1 MEIKLPIEAQEIKDY
16 LPHRFPFLL
25 LDRVTDVQPG
35 VSLTAM
41 KNVTYNEQFFQGHFP
56 ESPVMPGVLIVEAMA
71 QACGVLAVCTQGGK
85 RKEGEIT
92 LFAGLDNVR
101 FKRQVVP
108 GDQLIFQVD
117 LLAHK
122 RGIGKFK
129 ATATVDGQLAVEA
142 EIMCAQRM
150 VEGAK

>member
-35 VSLTAM
+35 KSLTAL
-41 KNVTYNEQFFQGHFP
+41 KNVSYNEPFFQGHFP
-56 ESPVMPGVLIVEAMA
+56 ESPVMPGVLVIEAMA

-92 LFAGLDNVR
+92 LFAGLDEVR

-108 GDQLIFQVD
+108 GDQLIFQVE

-122 RGIGKFK
+122 RGIGKLR
-129 ATATVDGQLAVEA
+129 ATASVEGQLAVEA
-142 EIMCAQRM
+142 VIMCAQRM
-150 VEGAK
+150 VS

>member
-35 VSLTAM
+35 KSLTAL
-41 KNVTYNEQFFQGHFP
+41 KNVSYNEPFFQGHFP
-56 ESPVMPGVLIVEAMA
+56 ESPVMPGVLVIEAMA
-71 QACGVLAVCTQGGK
+71 QACGVLAVCSQGGK

-92 LFAGLDNVR
+92 LFAGLDEVR

-108 GDQLIFQVD
+108 GDQLIFQVE

-122 RGIGKFK
+122 RGIGKFR
-129 ATATVDGQLAVEA
+129 ATASVDGQLAVEA
-142 EIMCAQRM
+142 VIMCAQRM
-150 VEGAK
+150 VS

>member
-25 LDRVTDVQPG
+25 LDRGTDVQPG
-35 VSLTAM
+35 KSLTAL
-41 KNVTYNEQFFQGHFP
+41 KNVSYNEPFFQGHFP
-56 ESPVMPGVLIVEAMA
+56 ESPVMPGVLVIEAMA
-71 QACGVLAVCTQGGK
+71 QACGVLAVCSQGGK

-92 LFAGLDNVR
+92 LFAGLDEVR

-108 GDQLIFQVD
+108 GDQLIFQVE

-122 RGIGKFK
+122 RGIGKFR
-129 ATATVDGQLAVEA
+129 ATASVEGQLAVEA
-142 EIMCAQRM
+142 VIMCAQRM
-150 VEGAK
+150 VS

>member
-35 VSLTAM
+35 KSLTAL
-41 KNVTYNEQFFQGHFP
+41 KNVSYNEPFFQGHFP
-56 ESPVMPGVLIVEAMA
+56 ESPVMPGVLIIEAMA
-71 QACGVLAVCTQGGK
+71 QACGVLAVCSQGGK

-92 LFAGLDNVR
+92 LFAGFDEVS

-108 GDQLIFQVD
+108 GDQLIFQVE

-122 RGIGKFK
+122 RGIGKFR
-129 ATATVDGQLAVEA
+129 ATASVEGQLAVEA
-142 EIMCAQRM
+142 VIMCAQRM
-150 VEGAK
+150 VS

>member
-35 VSLTAM
+35 KSLTAL
-41 KNVTYNEQFFQGHFP
+41 KNVSYNEPFFQVHFP
-56 ESPVMPGVLIVEAMA
+56 ESPVMPGVLVIEAMA
-71 QACGVLAVCTQGGK
+71 QACGVLAVCSQGGK

-92 LFAGLDNVR
+92 LFAGLDEVR

-108 GDQLIFQVD
+108 GDQLIFQVE

-122 RGIGKFK
+122 RGIGKFR
-129 ATATVDGQLAVEA
+129 ATASVEGQLAVEA
-142 EIMCAQRM
+142 VIMCAQRM
-150 VEGAK
+150 VS

>member
-16 LPHRFPFLL
+16 LPHRFPILL

-35 VSLTAM
+35 KSLTAL
-41 KNVTYNEQFFQGHFP
+41 KNVSYNEPFFQGHFP
-56 ESPVMPGVLIVEAMA
+56 ESPVMPGVMVIEAMA
-71 QACGVLAVCTQGGK
+71 QACGVLAVCSQGGK

-92 LFAGLDNVR
+92 LFAGLDEVR

-108 GDQLIFQVD
+108 GDQLIFQVE

-122 RGIGKFK
+122 RGIGKFR
-129 ATATVDGQLAVEA
+129 ATASVEGQLAVEA
-142 EIMCAQRM
+142 VIMCAQRM
-150 VEGAK
+150 VS

>member
-1 MEIKLPIEAQEIKDY
+1 MEIKLPIEAHEIKDY

-35 VSLTAM
+35 KSLTAL
-41 KNVTYNEQFFQGHFP
+41 KNVSYNEPFFQGHFP
-56 ESPVMPGVLIVEAMA
+56 ESPVMPGVLVIEAMA

-92 LFAGLDNVR
+92 LFAGLDEVR

-108 GDQLIFQVD
+108 GDQLIFQVE

-122 RGIGKFK
+122 RGIGKFR
-129 ATATVDGQLAVEA
+129 ATASVEGQLAVEA
-142 EIMCAQRM
+142 VIMCAQRM
-150 VEGAK
+150 VS

>member
-35 VSLTAM
+35 KSLTAL
-41 KNVTYNEQFFQGHFP
+41 KNVSYNEPFFQGNFP
-56 ESPVMPGVLIVEAMA
+56 ESPVMPGVLVIEAMA

-92 LFAGLDNVR
+92 LFAGLDEVR

-108 GDQLIFQVD
+108 GDQLIFQVE

-122 RGIGKFK
+122 RGIGKFR
-129 ATATVDGQLAVEA
+129 ATASVEGQLAVEA
-142 EIMCAQRM
+142 VIMCAQRM
-150 VEGAK
+150 VS

>member
-35 VSLTAM
+35 KSLTAL
-41 KNVTYNEQFFQGHFP
+41 KNVSYNEPFFQGHFP
-56 ESPVMPGVLIVEAMA
+56 ESPVMPGVLVIEAMA
-71 QACGVLAVCTQGGK
+71 QACGVLAVCSQGGK

-92 LFAGLDNVR
+92 LFAGLDEVR

-108 GDQLIFQVD
+108 GDQLIFQVE

-122 RGIGKFK
+122 RGIGKFR
-129 ATATVDGQLAVEA
+129 ATASVEGQLAVEA
-142 EIMCAQRM
+142 VIMCAQRM
-150 VEGAK
+150 VS

>member
-1 MEIKLPIEAQEIKDY
+1 MEIKLPIEAQDIKDY

-35 VSLTAM
+35 KSLTAL
-41 KNVTYNEQFFQGHFP
+41 KNVSYNEPFFQGHFP
-56 ESPVMPGVLIVEAMA
+56 ESPVMPGVLVIEAMA
-71 QACGVLAVCTQGGK
+71 QACGVLAVCSQGGK

-92 LFAGLDNVR
+92 LFAGLDEVR

-108 GDQLIFQVD
+108 GDQLIFQVE

-122 RGIGKFK
+122 RGIGKFR
-129 ATATVDGQLAVEA
+129 ATASVEGQLAVEA
-142 EIMCAQRM
+142 VIMCAQRM
-150 VEGAK
+150 VS

>member
-35 VSLTAM
+35 KSLTAL
-41 KNVTYNEQFFQGHFP
+41 KNVSYNEPFFQGHFP
-56 ESPVMPGVLIVEAMA
+56 ESPVMPGVLVIEAMA
-71 QACGVLAVCTQGGK
+71 QACGVLAVCSQGGK
-85 RKEGEIT
+85 RKEGKIT
-92 LFAGLDNVR
+92 LFAGLDEVR

-108 GDQLIFQVD
+108 GDQLIFQVE

-122 RGIGKFK
+122 RGIGKFR
-129 ATATVDGQLAVEA
+129 ATASVEGQLAVEA
-142 EIMCAQRM
+142 VIMCAQRM
-150 VEGAK
+150 VS

>member
-25 LDRVTDVQPG
+25 LDRVTDVQPSK
-35 VSLTAM
+35 SLTAL
-41 KNVTYNEQFFQGHFP
+41 KNVSYNEPFFQGHFP
-56 ESPVMPGVLIVEAMA
+56 ESPVMPGVLVIEAMA
-71 QACGVLAVCTQGGK
+71 HACGVLAVCSQGGK

-92 LFAGLDNVR
+92 LFAGLDEVR

-108 GDQLIFQVD
+108 GDQLIFQVE

-122 RGIGKFK
+122 RGIGKFR
-129 ATATVDGQLAVEA
+129 ATASVEGQLAVEA
-142 EIMCAQRM
+142 VIMCAQRM
-150 VEGAK
+150 VS

>member
-35 VSLTAM
+35 KSLTAL
-41 KNVTYNEQFFQGHFP
+41 KNVSYNEPFFQGHLP
-56 ESPVMPGVLIVEAMA
+56 ESPVMPGVLVIEAMA
-71 QACGVLAVCTQGGK
+71 QACGVLAVCSQGGK

-92 LFAGLDNVR
+92 LFAGLDEVR

-108 GDQLIFQVD
+108 GDQLIFQVE

-122 RGIGKFK
+122 RGIGKFR
-129 ATATVDGQLAVEA
+129 ATASVEGQLAVEA
-142 EIMCAQRM
+142 VIMCAQRM
-150 VEGAK
+150 VS

>member
-1 MEIKLPIEAQEIKDY
+1 MEIKLPIEAQEIRDY

-35 VSLTAM
+35 KSLTAL
-41 KNVTYNEQFFQGHFP
+41 KNVSYNEPFFQGHFP
-56 ESPVMPGVLIVEAMA
+56 ESPVMPGVLVIEAMA
-71 QACGVLAVCTQGGK
+71 QACGVLAVCSQGGK

-92 LFAGLDNVR
+92 LFAGLDEVR

-108 GDQLIFQVD
+108 GDQLIFQVE

-122 RGIGKFK
+122 RGIGKFR
-129 ATATVDGQLAVEA
+129 ATASVEGQLAVEA
-142 EIMCAQRM
+142 VIMCAQRM
-150 VEGAK
+150 VS

>member
-35 VSLTAM
+35 KSLTAL
-41 KNVTYNEQFFQGHFP
+41 KNVSYNEPFFQGHFP
-56 ESPVMPGVLIVEAMA
+56 ESPVMPGVLVIEAMA
-71 QACGVLAVCTQGGK
+71 QACGVLAVCSQGGK

-92 LFAGLDNVR
+92 LFAGLDEVL

-108 GDQLIFQVD
+108 GDQLIFQVE

-122 RGIGKFK
+122 RGIGKFR
-129 ATATVDGQLAVEA
+129 ATASVEGQLAVEA
-142 EIMCAQRM
+142 VIMCAQRM
-150 VEGAK
+150 VS

>member
-16 LPHRFPFLL
+16 LLHRFPFLL

-35 VSLTAM
+35 KSLTAL
-41 KNVTYNEQFFQGHFP
+41 KNVSYNEPFFQGHFP
-56 ESPVMPGVLIVEAMA
+56 ESPVMPGVLVIEAMA
-71 QACGVLAVCTQGGK
+71 QACGVLAVCSQGGK

-92 LFAGLDNVR
+92 LFAGLDEVR

-108 GDQLIFQVD
+108 GDQLIFQVE

-122 RGIGKFK
+122 RGIGIFR
-129 ATATVDGQLAVEA
+129 ATASVEGQLAVEA
-142 EIMCAQRM
+142 VIMCAQRM
-150 VEGAK
+150 VS

>member
-35 VSLTAM
+35 KSLTAL
-41 KNVTYNEQFFQGHFP
+41 KNVSYNEPFVQGHFP
-56 ESPVMPGVLIVEAMA
+56 ESPVMPGVLVIEAMA
-71 QACGVLAVCTQGGK
+71 QACGVLAVCSQGGK

-92 LFAGLDNVR
+92 LFAGLDEVR

-108 GDQLIFQVD
+108 GDQLIFQVE

-122 RGIGKFK
+122 RGIGKFR
-129 ATATVDGQLAVEA
+129 ATASVEGQLAVEA
-142 EIMCAQRM
+142 VIMCAQRM
-150 VEGAK
+150 VS

>member
-35 VSLTAM
+35 KSLTAL
-41 KNVTYNEQFFQGHFP
+41 KNVSYNEPFFQGHFP
-56 ESPVMPGVLIVEAMA
+56 ESPVMPGVLVIEAMA

-92 LFAGLDNVR
+92 LFAGLDEVR

-108 GDQLIFQVD
+108 GDQLIFQVE

-122 RGIGKFK
+122 RGIGKFR
-129 ATATVDGQLAVEA
+129 ATASVDGQLAVEA
-142 EIMCAQRM
+142 VIMCAQRM
-150 VEGAK
+150 VS

>member
-35 VSLTAM
+35 KSLTAL
-41 KNVTYNEQFFQGHFP
+41 KNVSYNEPFFQGHFP
-56 ESPVMPGVLIVEAMA
+56 ESPVMPGVLVIEAMA
-71 QACGVLAVCTQGGK
+71 QACGILAVCSQGGK

-92 LFAGLDNVR
+92 LFAGLDEVR

-108 GDQLIFQVD
+108 GDQLIFQVE

-122 RGIGKFK
+122 RGIGKFR
-129 ATATVDGQLAVEA
+129 ATASVEGQLAVEA
-142 EIMCAQRM
+142 VIMCAQRM
-150 VEGAK
+150 VS

>member
-35 VSLTAM
+35 KSLTAL
-41 KNVTYNEQFFQGHFP
+41 KNVSYNEPFFQGHFP
-56 ESPVMPGVLIVEAMA
+56 ESPVMPGVLVIEAMA
-71 QACGVLAVCTQGGK
+71 QACGVLAVCSQGGK

-92 LFAGLDNVR
+92 LFAGLDEVR

-122 RGIGKFK
+122 RGIGKFR
-129 ATATVDGQLAVEA
+129 ATASVEGQLAVEA
-142 EIMCAQRM
+142 VIMCAQRM
-150 VEGAK
+150 VS